1 MTEIQGKSSSV
12 RVSARFRDGE
22 GSSYREST
30 VFFSY
35 GRTQDALCINAGGLL
50 HCHSELQMYKAEFQS
65 LFTCDDPTDYQ

>member
-35 GRTQDALCINAGGLL
+35 GRTQDALCVNAGGLL
-50 HCHSELQMYKAEFQS
+50 PGELAARSGTEFR
-65 LFTCDDPTDYQ
+65 